1 MQKTGMLK
9 EVQML
14 PGAFDRVVNRAGLAL
29 GVGKPATARKAD
41 AQVKLFVTAI
51 TDGDT
56 INILDTQKTE
66 HKIRISGIDAP
77 EKAQPFGSKSTAN
90 LGRLAFNKDAQA
102 DCPKRDRFG
111 RLVCKVTVDGTDVGL
126 QQVTDG
132 MAWWYRKYAKEQLGA
147 DQDSY
152 EQAETMAK
160 LRRIGLWGEVNPVP
174 PWEWRHK

>member
-1 MQKTGMLK
+1 MDMQR
-9 EVQML
+9 
-14 PGAFDRVVNRAGLAL
+14 PRLAL
-29 GVGKPATARKAD
+29 NVAFSLLLIVI
-41 AQVKLFVTAI
+41 AQMAQAELITGFVTAI

-56 INILDTQKTE
+56 LKLLDARKTE

-102 DCPKRDRFG
+102 DCPKKDRFS

-132 MAWWYRKYAKEQLGA
+132 MAWWYRKYAKEQSGA

-152 EQAETMAK
+152 EQGETMAK
-160 LRRIGLWGEVNPVP
+160 LRRLGLWGEVNPVP
-174 PWEWRHK
+174 PWEWRHRAPTTTKSMSKSF